1 MRENQV
7 SLEIVRAAL
16 EVHKALGGPGLLE
29 SIYEE
34 ALVFELELRSL
45 KVARQ
50 ANVPLV
56 YKGQQLQNT
65 LRPDLIVANCVVVE
79 CKSTSK
85 YHEVFNAQALTYLR
99 LTGLRLALVI
109 NFGETLLKSG
119 VHRVVNGLYEE

>member
-29 SIYEE
+29 SVYEE
-34 ALVFELELRSL
+34 ALVFELELRRL
-45 KVARQ
+45 NVTRQ
-50 ANVPLV
+50 ATVPLF
-56 YKGQQLQNT
+56 YKGQRLQST
-65 LRPDLIVANCVVVE
+65 FRPDLIVAHCVLVE

-85 YHEVFNAQALTYLR
+85 YHEVFNAQVLTYLR

-109 NFGETLLKSG
+109 NFGDVLLKSG